1 MSARRLVV
9 VLGYSGRRAGAAD
22 ELHEICAARLR
33 CAERE
38 ARPDDVVLLSGRAR
52 AGRNSEADLMARSW
66 RGPAAELVLDHGAAS
81 TYGNAVATAALA
93 RSLTPDEV
101 VVVTSSWHARRA
113 SALVRAAIRDSSTR
127 VSSASAE
134 SGRSLRAS
142 LRELVCWTLVPLQRN
157 LLERG
162 ARARRTAARVGP

>member
-1 MSARRLVV
+1 VTARRLVV
-9 VLGYSGRRAGAAD
+9 VLGYSGRRAGAVD

-38 ARPDDVVLLSGRAR
+38 ARPGDVVLLSGRAR
-52 AGRNSEADLMARSW
+52 AGRGSEADLMARSW
-66 RGPAAELVLDHGAAS
+66 RGPSAELVLDRSAAS

-93 RSLTPDEV
+93 RLLALEEV

-113 SALVRAAIRDSSTR
+113 STLVRAAMRGSATR

-134 SGRSLRAS
+134 ARSLRAS
-142 LRELVCWTLVPLQRN
+142 LRELACWTLVPLQRP
-157 LLERG
+157 LLATRG
-162 ARARRTAARVGP
+162 ARTPDRC

>member
-1 MSARRLVV
+1 MSAGRLVV

-22 ELHEICAARLR
+22 DLHEICIARLR
-33 CAERE
+33 CAERH

-52 AGRNSEADLMARSW
+52 GGRGSEADLMARGW
-66 RGPAAELVLDHGAAS
+66 MGPPAELVLDRTAAS
-81 TYGNAVATAALA
+81 TYGNAVATAALV
-93 RSLTPDEV
+93 RSLAPDEV

-113 SALVRAAIRDSSTR
+113 SALVRAALRGSPAR

-142 LRELVCWTLVPLQRN
+142 LRELVCWTVVPLQRT

-162 ARARRTAARVGP
+162 GRARRTAARVGP